1 LNLKIKYF
9 LTDNIQRTLKSELC
23 VIGFSLTRLSVCLLR
38 FMVEADVL
46 RSAAAAADRSPGC
59 NHSMPRSFLHV
70 AASFSLLTV
79 RGLLAVFHGV
89 EALRRANTS
98 QSFDHIGQ
106 TDGRLLIVFFQPFHA
121 FPNVTQKGKQFPRQ
135 RGGFS
140 RTHVLYLRSRS
151 GRRYYIL
158 PMKFLSFYFF
168 LSPQDLR
175 DGSTDREPF

>member
-1 LNLKIKYF
+1 MNLKIKYF

-89 EALRRANTS
+89 EALRSRQSLSPWKVKCNRALGRANTS

-106 TDGRLLIVFFQPFHA
+106 TDWRLLIVFFQPFHA

-135 RGGFS
+135 QA
-140 RTHVLYLRSRS
+140 L
-151 GRRYYIL
+151 
-158 PMKFLSFYFF
+158 
-168 LSPQDLR
+168 
-175 DGSTDREPF
+175 